1 MRLFILYNYDSRTET
16 FSNSGDIDLH
26 FVNTLRHHRQLVHIA
41 FLVYNAVEMIK
52 TRNHYNDGL
61 RVFDFRVHFSVHFR
75 TILTDSLSSPSSRTA
90 RQLLILN
97 NNMYFNLTDCKGNTI
112 IPTTQFVEANFF
124 QKWESVLMPG

>member
-1 MRLFILYNYDSRTET
+1 MVEWRLCGR
-16 FSNSGDIDLH
+16 
-26 FVNTLRHHRQLVHIA
+26 VLRS

-112 IPTTQFVEANFF
+112 IPTTQFVEAKFF